1 MSKFEVGFS
10 LCGSAVTAFCCAAF
24 GGVDAW
30 LRALLTVIVIDY
42 ITGVVGAVV
51 QGNLDSRV
59 GYKGICK
66 KIMILCVVAVAV
78 RLDCVIGAGTALRS
92 VAIGF
97 YMANDSLSILENAVK
112 IGVPVPQGMVEK
124 LQQLKDDDH
133 DHDHDH
139 KPEKDE

>member
-51 QGNLDSRV
+51 QEDLDSRV

-66 KIMILCVVAVAV
+66 KMMMLCVVAMAV
-78 RLDCVIGAGTALRS
+78 QADNVIGTGAVLSGMA
-92 VAIGF
+92 VGF
-97 YMANDSLSILENAVK
+97 YLANESLSILENAAR
-112 IGVPVPQGMVEK
+112 IGVPVPKGLVNK
-124 LQQLKDDDH
+124 LEQMKDD

>member
-51 QGNLDSRV
+51 QEDLDSRV

-66 KIMILCVVAVAV
+66 KMMMLCVVAMAV
-78 RLDCVIGAGTALRS
+78 QADNVIGAGAVLRGMA
-92 VAIGF
+92 VGF
-97 YMANDSLSILENAVK
+97 YLANDSLSILENAAR
-112 IGVPVPQGMVEK
+112 IGVPVPQGLVNK
-124 LQQLKDDDH
+124 LEQMKDTG
-133 DHDHDH
+133 
-139 KPEKDE
+139 KKA

>member
-1 MSKFEVGFS
+1 
-10 LCGSAVTAFCCAAF
+10 
-24 GGVDAW
+24 
-30 LRALLTVIVIDY
+30 
-42 ITGVVGAVV
+42 
-51 QGNLDSRV
+51 
-59 GYKGICK
+59 
-66 KIMILCVVAVAV
+66 MILCVVAVAV
-78 RLDCVIGAGTALRS
+78 RMDCVIGAGTALRS

-133 DHDHDH
+133 DHDH

>member
-1 MSKFEVGFS
+1 MSKFETVFN
-10 LCGSAVTAFCCAAF
+10 LCGSAAAAFFCAAF
-24 GGVDAW
+24 GGWDVW

-124 LQQLKDDDH
+124 LQQLKDDE
-133 DHDHDH
+133 HDHDH

>member
-1 MSKFEVGFS
+1 MSKFETVFN
-10 LCGSAVTAFCCAAF
+10 LCGSAAAAFFCAAF
-24 GGVDAW
+24 GGWDVW

-42 ITGVVGAVV
+42 LTGVVGAVV

-78 RLDCVIGAGTALRS
+78 RMDCVIGAGTALRS

-133 DHDHDH
+133 DHDH

>member
-24 GGVDAW
+24 GGADAW
-30 LRALLTVIVIDY
+30 LRALLIVIVIDY

-124 LQQLKDDDH
+124 LQQLKDDE
-133 DHDHDH
+133 HDHDH

>member
-1 MSKFEVGFS
+1 MSKFETVFN
-10 LCGSAVTAFCCAAF
+10 LCGSAAASFFCAAF
-24 GGVDAW
+24 GGWDVW

-42 ITGVVGAVV
+42 LTGVVGAVV
-51 QGNLDSRV
+51 QGDLDSRV

-133 DHDHDH
+133 DHDH

>member
-66 KIMILCVVAVAV
+66 KMMMLCVVAMAV
-78 RLDCVIGAGTALRS
+78 QADNVIGTGAVLRGMA
-92 VAIGF
+92 VGF
-97 YMANDSLSILENAVK
+97 YLANESLSILENAAR
-112 IGVPVPQGMVEK
+112 IGVPVPKGLVNK
-124 LQQLKDDDH
+124 LEQMKDD